1 MACSYLNVV
10 YSTRVGYNP
19 LFLKRISVLYSFY
32 CWVSQ
37 VFDFAANTLYTR
49 LIFEGKPETLYTR
62 AVWIEFCFC
71 LACRVKGVESGV
83 TISSHIFS
91 QAQFLIE
98 LPTCDIAAN

>member
-10 YSTRVGYNP
+10 YFTRVGYNP
-19 LFLKRISVLYSFY
+19 LFLKRISVYY
-32 CWVSQ
+32 CGVSQ
-37 VFDFAANTLYTR
+37 VFDFAAN
-49 LIFEGKPETLYTR
+49 TLYTR

-71 LACRVKGVESGV
+71 LACRVESGV

-98 LPTCDIAAN
+98 LPTGNIAAN

>member
-1 MACSYLNVV
+1 MACGYLNVV

-19 LFLKRISVLYSFY
+19 LFLKRISVLYSYY
-32 CWVSQ
+32 CGVSQ
-37 VFDFAANTLYTR
+37 VFDFAAN
-49 LIFEGKPETLYTR
+49 TLYTR

-83 TISSHIFS
+83 TINSHIFS

-98 LPTCDIAAN
+98 FSTCNIAAN